1 MVKAI
6 IFDDGYHSKNV
17 MVKFGQ
23 NYQLMGIQHFLSCL
37 QKRHDD
43 WAVKTA
49 HREAFSE
56 SYFEFPFDRLH
67 YGTLYGT
74 YQYCEDFETLWESDE
89 LVDGIDLY

>member
-6 IFDDGYHSKNV
+6 IFDDEYHSKNV

-23 NYQLMGIQHFLSCL
+23 NYQLMGFQYFLSCL

-49 HREAFSE
+49 HRESFTE
-56 SYFEFPFDRLH
+56 SYLEFPFDRLH
-67 YGTLYGT
+67 YGTLYDT

>member
-6 IFDDGYHSKNV
+6 IFDDGYNSKNV

-23 NYQLMGIQHFLSCL
+23 NYQFMGIKHFLFCL
-37 QKRHDD
+37 QKRHND

-49 HREAFSE
+49 HRETFSE
-56 SYFEFPFDRLH
+56 RHLKFLFDRLH
-67 YGTLYGT
+67 YGTRYGT
-74 YQYCEDFETLWESDE
+74 YQYCEDFETLWESEE